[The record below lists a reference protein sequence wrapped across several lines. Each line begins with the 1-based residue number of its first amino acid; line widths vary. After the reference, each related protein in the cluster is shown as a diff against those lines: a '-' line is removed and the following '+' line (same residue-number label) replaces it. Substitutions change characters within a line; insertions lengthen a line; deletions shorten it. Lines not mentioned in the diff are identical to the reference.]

1 MIFAAFAGT
10 LFITIPTLPRAKI
23 GTLRIPN
30 ACCTYQNKPSGAS
43 AIKGEM
49 SIAITVINKPNTF
62 PAFTVC
68 FSVAFGL
75 K

>member
-43 AIKGEM
+43 AIKG
-49 SIAITVINKPNTF
+49 K
-62 PAFTVC
+62 
-68 FSVAFGL
+68 
-75 K
+75 